1 MRIRC
6 EVTRFRTWPDLLCCM
21 KASYSAYCHH
31 HIPCPQAGISRPGA
45 RRPGD
50 QLQEQLSYA
59 GPGDWWA
66 YCLSPV
72 LPALAA
78 DQTLGGLTWEPI
90 WPDGLGGVAQQTHGA
105 CQGQVRTWL
114 GTSPGE
120 FLGCVRP
127 GRDRPQP
134 GVRAA
139 SVE

>member
-90 WPDGLGGVAQQTHGA
+90 WPDGLGGGGA
-105 CQGQVRTWL
+105 TDPRGLPGAGADLAWHISWRILGLCQAW
-114 GTSPGE
+114 
-120 FLGCVRP
+120 
-127 GRDRPQP
+127 
-134 GVRAA
+134 
-139 SVE
+139 